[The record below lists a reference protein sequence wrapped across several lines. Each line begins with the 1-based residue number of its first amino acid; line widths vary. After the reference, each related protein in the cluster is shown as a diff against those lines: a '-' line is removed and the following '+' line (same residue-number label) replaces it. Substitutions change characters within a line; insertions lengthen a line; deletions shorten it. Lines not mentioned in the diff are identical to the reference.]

1 MEPKAKIVLHTYRK
15 KAENNMEGVIRIS
28 PQAESKL
35 YELAAETGLSI
46 RTIASELILQAAEC
60 ATIVEG

>member
-1 MEPKAKIVLHTYRK
+1 MPKTTKITLHTYRK

-46 RTIASELILQAAEC
+46 RTIASELILQADE
-60 ATIVEG
+60 IVDIQEG